1 MTVNDTAFNVL
12 APSDPMVGEVAAIED
27 AVHVE
32 DAKVDES
39 MDSGHHR
46 CSP

>member
-1 MTVNDTAFNVL
+1 MF
-12 APSDPMVGEVAAIED
+12 APSDPMVREVAAIEE

-46 CSP
+46 CSL